1 MKEILLAPDK
11 KSEVAALAQKYGISL
26 LMLFGSQATG
36 KTHERSDADFAF
48 ASQRKLSP
56 REIAEMAFELT
67 ALTAFPRIELVDVR
81 DAPPMLLRNIATT
94 GIAAYEAEA
103 LAFARFKIYAIKRFM
118 EAKKLFTLR
127 AASLDAFL
135 AVPSL

>member
-26 LMLFGSQATG
+26 LMLFGSQASG

-48 ASQRKLSP
+48 ASTQKLSP
-56 REIAEMAFELT
+56 RETAELASDLSSLM
-67 ALTAFPRIELVDVR
+67 AFPRIELVDVR
-81 DAPPMLLRNIATT
+81 DAPPMLLKNIAAA
-94 GIAAYEAEA
+94 GIVVYEAEH